1 MPPDFSR
8 TLRSLETDGP
18 TQGVVLT
25 AAALAV
31 VWAVW
36 FVVAPVPVYE
46 VTESARIEV
55 NAAAH
60 PIAPQVDGRIM
71 VTNLALGRDATAGE
85 VLVVLDSE
93 EEQLALREY
102 AARRQGLVRKRESL
116 RAQIAAER
124 DAARRYAKARAVA
137 LGEYRAKVEESEAR
151 ARFAESQFEALVRLR
166 SRGASS
172 SEEYQRGQREAEAAR
187 AAVKTNRLAA
197 ERVDQE
203 RDVEEDDRRAR
214 IAGLEVAAAELEGI
228 LATEDAAARRLEHAV
243 ELRKVRA
250 PVAGRVGEV
259 AAAFRKG
266 AFVRAGERLGAIVPS
281 GEPRAVALFPA
292 SAVGRIRP
300 TQPGRLRLLGYPWT
314 QFGTVRA
321 RVTGVGNEAREGL
334 IRVEL
339 RLLPSPR
346 STIPLVHG
354 LPGTAEVEIERVTPV
369 VLALRAAGQFLTARH
384 TTTRPAPA
392 AAPEVG
398 P

>member
-1 MPPDFSR
+1 
-8 TLRSLETDGP
+8 
-18 TQGVVLT
+18 VLT
-25 AAALAV
+25 AAALAI

-36 FVVAPVPVYE
+36 FVAAPVPVYE

-60 PIAPQVDGRIM
+60 PVAAQVAGRVV
-71 VTNLALGRDATAGE
+71 VTNLALGKDVTAGA

-102 AARRQGLVRKRESL
+102 AARRAGLVHKLEAV
-116 RAQIAAER
+116 RARIAAER
-124 DAARRYAKARAVA
+124 DAVERYRKARAVA
-137 LGEYRAKVEESEAR
+137 LGECRAKVEEAEAR
-151 ARFAESQFEALVRLR
+151 ARFAESQFETLVRLR

-172 SEEYQRGQREAEAAR
+172 PEEYERGRREAEAAR
-187 AAVKTNRLAA
+187 AAVKTNQLAA
-197 ERVDQE
+197 ERVGQE

-214 IAGLEVAAAELEGI
+214 IAGQEAAAAELQGT

-243 ELRKVRA
+243 DLRRVRA

-259 AAAFRKG
+259 VAAFRQG
-266 AFVRAGERLGAIVPS
+266 SFVRAGERLAAIVPP

-314 QFGTVRA
+314 QFGTVPA
-321 RVTGVGNEAREGL
+321 RVTGVGNEATRGL

-339 RLLPSPR
+339 RLLPAPS

-369 VLALRAAGQFLTARH
+369 VLALRAAGQYLTARR
-384 TTTRPAPA
+384 TTTTTPPASTPT
-392 AAPEVG
+392 PEVG